1 MTRDEF
7 MKHAAEEIDEALR
20 RQKNRMMNLVE
31 QAWAEGKRNAETEQ
45 VTEIVRGAVAEIQK
59 QLQPV
64 QPVVVPVPQPVAPFG
79 EPITT
84 PTWPISPIITCDART
99 GDVPEAHF
107 DGGKTNDANNN

>member
-1 MTRDEF
+1 MTREEF
-7 MKHAAEEIDEALR
+7 MKLAEQEIDKAFQGQR
-20 RQKNRMMNLVE
+20 NRMMNLVQ

-45 VTEIVRGAVAEIQK
+45 VAEIVKGAVAEIQK

-64 QPVVVPVPQPVAPFG
+64 QPVVVPPPFC

-84 PTWPISPIITCDART
+84 PTWPYNPIPPFTFDASK

-107 DGGKTNDANNN
+107 EEGDKN

>member
-1 MTRDEF
+1 MTREEF
-7 MKHAAEEIDEALR
+7 MKLAEQEIDKAFQGQR
-20 RQKNRMMNLVE
+20 NRMMNLVQ

-64 QPVVVPVPQPVAPFG
+64 QPVVVPPPFG

-84 PTWPISPIITCDART
+84 PTWPYQPIPPFTCDASK
-99 GDVPEAHF
+99 GNVPEAHF
-107 DGGKTNDANNN
+107 GKGGTDGDNDN

>member
-1 MTRDEF
+1 
-7 MKHAAEEIDEALR
+7 MKHAEQEIDKAFQGQR
-20 RQKNRMMNLVE
+20 NRMMNLVQ

-59 QLQPV
+59 QLRPIQPV
-64 QPVVVPVPQPVAPFG
+64 MVPQPVAPFG

-84 PTWPISPIITCDART
+84 PTWPLPPIITCDASK

-107 DGGKTNDANNN
+107 GEGDTDGDNDN